1 MDIPVVDIA
10 PFLSGHDRTIARHWD
25 AAMREFG
32 FAIIAGHGIPEP
44 LLNGVY
50 AQADSFFARP
60 VPEKMETCFGDMLSG
75 QGYLPLGNE
84 TVGKA
89 RDAGSL
95 PDLCESLTFSGTP
108 GARANLW
115 PDMPGFR
122 ETIEAYMRAAEGL
135 AHGLMR
141 LSSAALDLPDGY
153 FDPFFTRMTSD
164 LRCVLYP
171 DQPDAPQDGQLRYG
185 PHTDFSGFTILRQDD
200 APGGLE
206 VQTQGGWIPVRPI
219 PGTLVINAGDL
230 IQRWTNDR
238 WISNIHRVVNPLRP
252 SHATAASGLRATG
265 TSPANASLAGEDGH
279 GQAEANSTRRLSIVL
294 FTGPNLDAVIET
306 LPTCGPSKY
315 PPIVTGDHVAQRVAA
330 TYGNLAKRDT

>member
-1 MDIPVVDIA
+1 LTIPTLDIA
-10 PFLSGHDRTIARHWD
+10 PFLSGGDRAVVQAWD
-25 AAMREFG
+25 AAMREYG
-32 FAIIAGHGIPEP
+32 FAIVSGHGIPEH

-50 AQADSFFARP
+50 AQAQDFFARP
-60 VPEKMETCFGDMLSG
+60 LEEKMRVCFGDMLSG

-89 RDAGSL
+89 RDAASR

-108 GARANLW
+108 GGRANLW

-122 ETIEAYMRAAEGL
+122 DAVEAYMRAAERL
-135 AHGLMR
+135 AHDLMR
-141 LSSAALDLPDGY
+141 LSAAALDLPEGY
-153 FDPFFTRMTSD
+153 FDPFFTSMTSD

-171 DQPDAPQDGQLRYG
+171 DQPDAPQEGQLRYG

-206 VQTQGGWIPVRPI
+206 VQTRDGWIPVRPV

-238 WISNIHRVVNPLRP
+238 WISNIHRVVNPPRVVLPPP
-252 SHATAASGLRATG
+252 SATHSRASGHRQRAD
-265 TSPANASLAGEDGH
+265 ARAGEAGL
-279 GQAEANSTRRLSIVL
+279 STRRLSVVL

-315 PPIVTGDHVAQRVAA
+315 PPIVTGDHVTQRVVA
-330 TYGNLAKRDT
+330 TYGNLAKEKSR

>member
-1 MDIPVVDIA
+1 LDIPVIDIA
-10 PFLSGHDRTIARHWD
+10 PFLSGHDRSVARQWD
-25 AAMREFG
+25 AAMHEYG
-32 FAIIAGHGIPEP
+32 FAIISGHGIPEP

-50 AQADSFFARP
+50 AEAQAFFARP
-60 VPEKMETCFGDMLSG
+60 VSEKMEVCFGDMLSG

-89 RDAGSL
+89 RDAGSR

-108 GARANLW
+108 GNPRANLW
-115 PDMPGFR
+115 PDDPQFR
-122 ETIEAYMRAAEGL
+122 ETVEAYMGAAEGL
-135 AHGLMR
+135 AHKLMR
-141 LSSAALDLPDGY
+141 LSAAALELPDGH
-153 FDPFFTRMTSD
+153 FDPYFTAMTSD

-171 DQPDAPQDGQLRYG
+171 DQPDAPEEGQLRYG

-206 VQTQGGWIPVRPI
+206 VQTRTGWIPVRPI

-238 WISNIHRVVNPLRP
+238 WISNIHRVVNPPRDR
-252 SHATAASGLRATG
+252 TQG
-265 TSPANASLAGEDGH
+265 
-279 GQAEANSTRRLSIVL
+279 TRRLSIVL
-294 FTGPNLDAVIET
+294 FTGPNFDAVIET
-306 LPTCGPSKY
+306 LPSCGPSKY

-330 TYGNLAKRDT
+330 TYGNLVKEKLP